1 MTEPHTHVG
10 VAPFGAPMRA
20 HWGLDPD
27 TSYLNHGTVGAT
39 PLRVLAAQQAI
50 RDAIEWQPSRFL
62 LRELAEIAVEP
73 RDSASR
79 MRVAAAAVAQFI
91 GADGADLVFVD
102 NVTSGINAV
111 LRSLEFEAGDE
122 ILVSDLGYGAITNAA
137 SYVARRSGATVRTVA
152 LPLPA
157 ADAFAEAYGAALG
170 ERTKL
175 AIVDH
180 ITSESALIL
189 PVQDIAARCHARG
202 VPVLVDGAHAP
213 GAIALDVPA
222 LGVDWYAANL
232 HKWAYSPRSCGFLWA
247 APERQAEL
255 HPPVIS
261 WGLDQGWTTEFD
273 WTGTRDPSPYLAAPD
288 GIALQREFGL
298 QALRDHNHDLAWAAA
313 RMLSARFETELATP
327 ESMIGTMA
335 TVALPQSLGTAR
347 EHAVALR
354 NALLLEERIEVQ
366 MHAARGRLWARVSAQ
381 AYNEMAEYVRLAEA
395 VLARVGTR

>member
-1 MTEPHTHVG
+1 MS
-10 VAPFGAPMRA
+10 APVVNTGAVRFGAGMRA
-20 HWGLDPD
+20 HWRLDPD
-27 TSYLNHGTVGAT
+27 VSYLNHGTVGAT
-39 PLRVLAAQQAI
+39 PLRVLAAQQEI
-50 RDAIEWQPSRFL
+50 RDLIEWQPSRFL

-73 RDSASR
+73 LQSASR
-79 MRVAAAAVAQFI
+79 MRQAASVVAEFI
-91 GADGADLVFVD
+91 GARGEDLVFVD

-111 LRSLEFEAGDE
+111 LRSLEFEDGDE

-137 SYVARRSGATVRTVA
+137 TYVARRRGARVRAVE
-152 LPLPA
+152 LPFPA
-157 ADAFAEAYGAALG
+157 AGADAIVAAYAAALTP
-170 ERTKL
+170 RTKL

-180 ITSESALIL
+180 ITSESALVL
-189 PVQDIAARCHARG
+189 PVRDIAARCHARG

-232 HKWAYSPRSCGFLWA
+232 HKWAWSPRSCGFLWA
-247 APERQAEL
+247 KPERQAGL

-261 WGLDQGWTTEFD
+261 WGLDQGWIAEFD
-273 WTGTRDPSPYLAAPD
+273 WVGTRDPSPYLAAPD

-298 QALRDHNHDLAWAAA
+298 EALRAHNHELAWTAA
-313 RMLSARFETELATP
+313 RMMSTSFGTEFATP

-335 TVALPQSLGTAR
+335 TVALPASLGTAP

-354 NALLLEERIEVQ
+354 NALLLEDRIEVQ

-381 AYNEMAEYVRLAEA
+381 VYNEIAEYERLAEA
-395 VLARVGTR
+395 VLARV